1 MAEKKI
7 KYFVVSRLL
16 NRRNQSQFSEMS
28 QKVTTL
34 ENIPKELGFTCFDKE
49 IMPGKC
55 HRINFY
61 FTVVALGVQKG
72 MTMHF

>member
-16 NRRNQSQFSEMS
+16 NRRNQSQFSEMC

-49 IMPGKC
+49 IIPGK
-55 HRINFY
+55 
-61 FTVVALGVQKG
+61 
-72 MTMHF
+72 